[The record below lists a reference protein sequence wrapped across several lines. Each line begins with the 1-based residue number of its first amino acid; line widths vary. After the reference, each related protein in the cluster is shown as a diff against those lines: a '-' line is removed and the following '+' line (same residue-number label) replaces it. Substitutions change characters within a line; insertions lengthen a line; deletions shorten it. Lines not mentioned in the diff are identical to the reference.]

1 MFLASGLSRH
11 QIHVS
16 KTDRTKSKITPP
28 RSAEKRSKT
37 MLSTIVTLVLMLV
50 LILFPLLIRT
60 TVTAIHALAQLRRHR
75 THAHVKRDRVGYV
88 VEAAP
93 ASI

>member
-1 MFLASGLSRH
+1 
-11 QIHVS
+11 
-16 KTDRTKSKITPP
+16 
-28 RSAEKRSKT
+28 
-37 MLSTIVTLVLMLV
+37 MLSTIATLIVTLVLV
-50 LILFPLLIRT
+50 LFPLLIPAT
-60 TVTAIHALAQLRRHR
+60 ITAFHALAQLRRHR